1 MTFGWPHML
10 TCDCCAVGKEIVST
24 EAAPA
29 ALGPYSQA
37 VKAGNTLYISGQL
50 GLDPASMEFVGD
62 SVADQTAQVSRISP
76 IAPCSR
82 LKRGRGKEL

>member
-1 MTFGWPHML
+1 MDGLYIL
-10 TCDCCAVGKEIVST
+10 TCDCCTAGKEIVAT

-50 GLDPASMEFVGD
+50 GLDPTSMEFVGE
-62 SVADQTAQVSRISP
+62 SVADQTAQVRPLAQSN
-76 IAPCSR
+76 CSWPMAK
-82 LKRGRGKEL
+82 KRTC